1 MADIITLY
9 DIPSTNPSKAWS
21 PNLWKAR
28 FALNIKGLPYRTVWV
43 EYPDIEPLC
52 KKIGAAKTNSAAAAY
67 TLPVI
72 HDPAHNA
79 VVSDSIEIAR
89 YLDKTYPD
97 TTPLFPCGSQALQ
110 AAFQSAHQS
119 AVVQATYLLMIPPSC
134 AKLNPASEPF
144 FRRAREANFGMK
156 MEEFSPLGPT
166 RDLQWKTLSAGHQAI
181 ASWLAQNEQGPF
193 VMGAQISYADATI
206 AAYLIWMRTV
216 FGSESA
222 EWKDVLT
229 WQDGRWAA
237 YMEEFKRFE
246 QVIE

>member
-9 DIPSTNPSKAWS
+9 DIPNTNPSKAWS

-52 KKIGAAKTNSAAAAY
+52 KKIGAAKTNSLSAAY

-97 TTPLFPCGSQALQ
+97 TIPLFPRGSQALQ
-110 AAFQSAHQS
+110 AAFQSAHES
-119 AVVQATYLLMIPPSC
+119 TVAQAMYLIMLPLSC
-134 AKLNPASEPF
+134 AQLNPASEAY
-144 FRRAREANFGMK
+144 FRRTREAIFGMK

-166 RDLQWKTLSAGHQAI
+166 RDLHWKTLSAGHQVMAG
-181 ASWLAQNEQGPF
+181 WLAKNEQGPF
-193 VMGAQISYADATI
+193 VMGDQISYADATI

-229 WQDGRWAA
+229 WQDGKWAA
-237 YMEEFKRFE
+237 YLEEFKRFE
-246 QVIE
+246 QVTE